1 MHLQYGAE
9 GIDQSDFLKAFRK
22 AGHEA
27 YEPIRTARSYGELKP
42 MNDLAIGIATLMR
55 DAIDAG
61 MDSATSPFLNVWS
74 SWANTRVGR
83 RNSAV
88 SACWILFSSTVIK
101 IPVLPDTEAKWVSRQ
116 VGP

>member
-1 MHLQYGAE
+1 MNAFLGWAGAEGGGTYLQYGAE

-42 MNDLAIGIATLMR
+42 MNDLAIGITTLMR

-61 MDSATSPFLNVWS
+61 MDSATSPFLKVWS
-74 SWANTRVGR
+74 SWAETSALSR
-83 RNSAV
+83 SKAV
-88 SACWILFSSTVIK
+88 S
-101 IPVLPDTEAKWVSRQ
+101 R
-116 VGP
+116 